1 MRRTTAVLL
10 LSLSL
15 LAATPTYAAGSIDR
29 SFGSRIRSVIHR
41 ILRNIGSTGDWLTP
55 PKP

>member
-10 LSLSL
+10 LSISL
-15 LAATPTYAAGSIDR
+15 LAATPSYGADSIDR
-29 SFGSRIRSVIHR
+29 SFRSRIRAAIHR
-41 ILRNIGSTGDWLTP
+41 ILSYIGTNGDSLTP

>member
-1 MRRTTAVLL
+1 MRRTTAALL

-15 LAATPTYAAGSIDR
+15 LAATPMHAASVDR
-29 SFGSRIRSVIHR
+29 SFGSRIRSAVHR
-41 ILRNIGSTGDWLTP
+41 ILRQLGTNADWLTP

>member
-15 LAATPTYAAGSIDR
+15 LAATPSYGADSIDR
-29 SFGSRIRSVIHR
+29 SFGSRIRSAIHR
-41 ILRNIGSTGDWLTP
+41 ILRQLGSNSDWLTP